1 MSTTEEIAVWRAR
14 LAEAEA
20 ALHAME
26 IGQAVV
32 EVEYDGRRTR
42 FSVYENGRERLEQYI
57 AKLKALIAGRPLRRR
72 LSIGFGN

>member
-1 MSTTEEIAVWRAR
+1 MATTAEIATWTAR
-14 LAEAEA
+14 LAEAET

-57 AKLKALIAGRPLRRR
+57 AKLQAQIAGRPLRRR
-72 LSIGFGN
+72 LSIGLGG